1 MQPNPYSDEALYDVH
16 GAGAQRSD
24 PKSGDADD
32 YPQYYGPQGD
42 VLYVYNYARCVRQVL

>member
-1 MQPNPYSDEALYDVH
+1 MSVDDSGEMALYDVH

-24 PKSGDADD
+24 PKSGDYDD

-42 VLYVYNYARCVRQVL
+42 ILYVYNYARCVRDAE